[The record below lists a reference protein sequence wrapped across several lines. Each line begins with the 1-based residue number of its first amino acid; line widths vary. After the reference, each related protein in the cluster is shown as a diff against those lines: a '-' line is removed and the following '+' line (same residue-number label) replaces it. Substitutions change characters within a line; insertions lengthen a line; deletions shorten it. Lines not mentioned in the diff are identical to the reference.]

1 MSTQVVL
8 VSDQVLQNLIP
19 ILMERPARVFLV
31 LTEEMARRGA
41 DRRLSSQ
48 LRGADAQLIR
58 CEGCPDSGFPAIQR
72 FAHQVAET
80 VLNAGADTE
89 LVLNATG
96 GTKLMSLAFV
106 EAFRGLASRI
116 LYTDTAH
123 RRIEYLASS
132 ADAAPAPTPMGN
144 VLDVPAYLRAQGFQ
158 FQRAVS
164 DDPAG

>member
-19 ILMERPARVFLV
+19 ILMERPTRVCLV
-31 LTEEMARRGA
+31 LTEAMTRRGA
-41 DRRLSSQ
+41 DRRLAAQ
-48 LRGADAQLIR
+48 LRGVEAQLIR
-58 CEGCPDSGFPAIQR
+58 CERCPDSGFPQIRA

-80 VLNAGADTE
+80 LLNAGADTE
-89 LVLNATG
+89 IVLNATG

-123 RRIEYLASS
+123 RCIEYLASS
-132 ADAAPAPTPMGN
+132 AQDGPASIPTPTPMSN
-144 VLDVPAYLRAQGFQ
+144 
-158 FQRAVS
+158 
-164 DDPAG
+164 